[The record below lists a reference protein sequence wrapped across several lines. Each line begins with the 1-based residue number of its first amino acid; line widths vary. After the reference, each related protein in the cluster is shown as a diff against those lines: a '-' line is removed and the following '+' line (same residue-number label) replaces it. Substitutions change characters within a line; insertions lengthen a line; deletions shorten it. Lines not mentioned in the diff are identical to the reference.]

1 MHFFPSPLHGGEH
14 TEDKWMG
21 RDLPWELVDQWVTT
35 YVVFL
40 GVSDSGQLPLPAPF
54 TASP

>member
-1 MHFFPSPLHGGEH
+1 VHFFPSPLCGGEH
-14 TEDKWMG
+14 AEDKWMG
-21 RDLPWELVDQWVTT
+21 RDLPWELVDQWVST

-40 GVSDSGQLPLPAPF
+40 GVSDAGQLPLPAPF